1 MSFLNK
7 LALWYSFAGPKIMS
21 SFKVRLFGEFSATDH
36 RGNTLAL
43 GSRRTHTTLAWM
55 AMHLDAPAPLR
66 DFVALFGGDSP
77 AALGR
82 DLRYAL
88 RFAAPDVLIGS
99 GDTLRFNPRA
109 VDVDVARFDLLAA
122 NGSLN
127 AIRAAAEIYRGNLLE
142 GFDSDV
148 PDFEAWVS
156 ERRLH
161 YWHEALAVLG
171 KLLAAQINA
180 GWWENATDTASRL
193 LALDPTQ
200 EVVHRALMRL
210 QLEQGRP
217 DSALRR
223 YQECAGILERQFNRL
238 PSAET
243 ERLREEILS
252 ALETSPAP
260 RDAFHKAL
268 DGPVLILLVEDDA
281 VSSALVEGFLTEAGY
296 EVVVTSDGG
305 DALLELGRREFDLLV
320 LDVNVP
326 TLNGLQLFEIMMKKG
341 METPA
346 VFITGVAGAEVEAR
360 SLELGAA
367 GFLRKPIRKES
378 LLPRLRAILQRRER
392 VQSSR

>member
-1 MSFLNK
+1 
-7 LALWYSFAGPKIMS
+7 MS
-21 SFKVRLFGEFSATDH
+21 SFKVRLFGEFSAVDH

-43 GSRRTHTTLAWM
+43 GSRRTHAALAWL
-55 AMHLDAPAPLR
+55 ALHLDAPAPLR
-66 DFVALFGGDSP
+66 DFAALFGGDNAGSI
-77 AALGR
+77 AR
-82 DLRYAL
+82 DVRYAL
-88 RFAAPDVLIGS
+88 RFTAPDVLIGT
-99 GDTLRFNPRA
+99 GDTLRFNPRT
-109 VDVDVARFDLLAA
+109 VEVDVARFEQLAA
-122 NGSLN
+122 NDSLN

-142 GFDSDV
+142 R
-148 PDFEAWVS
+148 FETDLPGVEEWLA

-161 YWHEALAVLG
+161 YWHAALAVLG
-171 KLLAAQINA
+171 KLLAAQIKA

-223 YQECAGILERQFNRL
+223 YQECADILERQFDRK

-252 ALETSPAP
+252 ALEKAQAP
-260 RDAFHKAL
+260 RDMFHKAL

-281 VSSALVEGFLTEAGY
+281 VSSALIEGFLTDAGY
-296 EVVVTSDGG
+296 EVVVTADGG
-305 DALLELGRREFDLLV
+305 DALVELARREYDLLV

-346 VFITGVAGAEVEAR
+346 IFITGVAGAEVEAR

-367 GFLRKPIRKES
+367 GFLRKPIRKEN
-378 LLPRLRAILQRRER
+378 LLPRVRAILQRRER

>member
-1 MSFLNK
+1 MST
-7 LALWYSFAGPKIMS
+7 
-21 SFKVRLFGEFSATDH
+21 FKVRLFGEFSATDH

-43 GSRRTHTTLAWM
+43 GSRRTHATLAWL

-66 DFVALFGGDSP
+66 DFVALFGGDSA

-88 RFAAPDVLIGS
+88 RFAAPDVLVGS
-99 GDTLRFNPRA
+99 GDTLRFNPRS
-109 VDVDVARFDLLAA
+109 VEVDVARFDLLVA

-127 AIRAAAEIYRGNLLE
+127 AVRAAAEIYRGNLLE
-142 GFDSDV
+142 HFDSDV
-148 PDFEAWVS
+148 PDFDEWVS

-161 YWHEALAVLG
+161 YWHEGLAVLG
-171 KLLAAQINA
+171 NLLAAQIKA
-180 GWWENATDTASRL
+180 GWWEQATDTASRL

-223 YQECAGILERQFNRL
+223 YQECADILERQFSRT
-238 PSAET
+238 PSIET
-243 ERLREEILS
+243 ERLRDEVLT
-252 ALETSPAP
+252 ALEKSPAP

-281 VSSALVEGFLTEAGY
+281 VSSALVEGFLIDAGY
-296 EVVVTSDGG
+296 EVVVSADGG
-305 DALLELGRREFDLLV
+305 DALLELGRREFDLIV

-346 VFITGVAGAEVEAR
+346 VFITGAAGAEVEAR

-378 LLPRLRAILQRRER
+378 LLPRVRDILQRRER

>member
-1 MSFLNK
+1 
-7 LALWYSFAGPKIMS
+7 MS

-43 GSRRTHTTLAWM
+43 GNRRTDATIAWLAL
-55 AMHLDAPAPLR
+55 HLDAPTPLR
-66 DFVALFGGDSP
+66 DFAALFGSVDDPS
-77 AALGR
+77 LGR

-99 GDTLRFNPRA
+99 GDTLRLNPRSVE
-109 VDVDVARFDLLAA
+109 VDVVRFELLAG
-122 NGSLN
+122 NESLN
-127 AIRAAAEIYRGNLLE
+127 AVRAASEIYRGDLLDR
-142 GFDSDV
+142 FDSGV
-148 PDFEAWVS
+148 ADFDDWVS

-161 YWHEALAVLG
+161 YWSMALAALG
-171 KLLAAQINA
+171 KLLAAQIKA
-180 GWWENATDTASRL
+180 GWWEDATDTAGHI

-223 YQECAGILERQFNRL
+223 YQECADVLDRQFDRL

-243 ERLREEILS
+243 ERLRDEILT
-252 ALETSPAP
+252 ALEKTPAP
-260 RDAFHKAL
+260 RDTFHKAL
-268 DGPVLILLVEDDA
+268 DGPVLILLLEDDA
-281 VSSALVEGFLTEAGY
+281 VSSALVEGFMIEAGY
-296 EVVVTSDGG
+296 EVVVSADGG
-305 DALLELGRREFDLLV
+305 DALLELGRREFDLIV

-326 TLNGLQLFEIMMKKG
+326 TLNGLRLFEIMMSKG

-346 VFITGVAGAEVEAR
+346 IFITGVAGAEVEAR

-367 GFLRKPIRKES
+367 AFLRKPIRKET
-378 LLPRLRAILQRRER
+378 LLPRVRAILQRRER

>member
-1 MSFLNK
+1 
-7 LALWYSFAGPKIMS
+7 MS
-21 SFKVRLFGEFSATDH
+21 SFKVRLFGEFSAVDH

-43 GSRRTHTTLAWM
+43 GSRRTHAALAWL

-66 DFVALFGGDSP
+66 DFAALFGADTVG
-77 AALGR
+77 AIAR
-82 DLRYAL
+82 DIRHAL
-88 RFAAPDVLIGS
+88 RFTAPDVLVGA
-99 GDTLRFNPRA
+99 GDTLRFNPRS
-109 VDVDVARFDLLAA
+109 VEVDVARFDSLAA
-122 NGSLN
+122 NDSLN

-142 GFDSDV
+142 HFDSDL
-148 PDFEAWVS
+148 PPFDEWLA

-161 YWHEALAVLG
+161 YWHAALAILG
-171 KLLAAQINA
+171 KLLAAQIKA
-180 GWWENATDTASRL
+180 GWWENATDTAGRL

-200 EVVHRALMRL
+200 EVVHRALIRL

-223 YQECAGILERQFNRL
+223 YQECADILERQFDRQ

-243 ERLREEILS
+243 ERLREEILE
-252 ALETSPAP
+252 ALEKAPAP

-268 DGPVLILLVEDDA
+268 DGPVLVLLVEDDA
-281 VSSALVEGFLTEAGY
+281 VSSALVEGFLVEAGY
-296 EVVVTSDGG
+296 EVVVTADGG
-305 DALLELGRREFDLLV
+305 DALVELARREFDLIV

-341 METPA
+341 MDTPA
-346 VFITGVAGAEVEAR
+346 IFITGVAGAEVEAR

-367 GFLRKPIRKES
+367 GFLRKPIRKEN
-378 LLPRLRAILQRRER
+378 LLPRVRAILQRRER